1 MTLGETEMK
10 VELKSGIYWV
20 GVIDWNIR
28 NFHGYS
34 THKGT
39 TYNAYLVIGE
49 KIALVDT
56 VKAPFFDEMLE
67 RINHVI
73 DPKEIDYLI
82 VNHVEMDHSGSLPLI
97 REMFPR
103 VEIRCSPRA
112 EGELKQHYG
121 EEIPVTVVKTGDV
134 LDLGGK
140 TLTFVE
146 VPMVHWP
153 DSMVTYVKE
162 DRVLLPNDAFG
173 QHVATSERFDDEL
186 GWEIVHPELTKY
198 YANIVMPYSPQVLKA
213 LEALKGIEIDVIGPS
228 HGLIWR
234 KHIPQLL
241 ATYEGWAKGE
251 TEERALIV
259 YDTMWGSTEKM
270 ARAINRGLTTEGIPT
285 KMYRLSCS
293 DISDV
298 VKEVLEARGLL
309 LGSPTLNNGI
319 FPTVAEFST
328 YIKGLRPKG
337 RIAATFGSYGWGVG
351 AIKALTADLQAA
363 GMEVAEELQVKFVP
377 QAAELDKCE
386 GLGRRVA
393 QRIKA
398 S

>member
-1 MTLGETEMK
+1 MK
-10 VELKSGIYWV
+10 VELKSGIHWV
-20 GVIDWNIR
+20 GAIDWNIR

-56 VKAPFFDEMLE
+56 VKAPFYGEMLE
-67 RINHVI
+67 RINNI
-73 DPKEIDYLI
+73 IAPEEIDYLI

-97 REMFPR
+97 RETLPR
-103 VEIRCSPRA
+103 VQILCSPRA
-112 EGELKQHYG
+112 EGELKLHYG
-121 EEIPVTVVKTGDV
+121 DEIPLEVVKTGDV
-134 LDLGGK
+134 LELGRK
-140 TLTFVE
+140 SLTFVE

-162 DRVLLPNDAFG
+162 DKVLLPNDAFG
-173 QHVATSERFDDEL
+173 QHIASTERFDDEL
-186 GWEIVHPELTKY
+186 GWETIHPELTKY
-198 YANIVMPYSPQVLKA
+198 YANIVMPYGAQVLKA
-213 LEALKGIEIDVIGPS
+213 LEALKGIEVEVIGPS

-270 ARAINRGLTTEGIPT
+270 ARAIYRGLTEEGIPT
-285 KMYRLSCS
+285 KMYRLTGSDMS
-293 DISDV
+293 DI

-309 LGSPTLNNGI
+309 LGTPTLNNGI
-319 FPTVAEFST
+319 FPTVAGFST

-337 RIAATFGSYGWGVG
+337 RIAATFGSYGWGIG

-363 GMEVAEELQVKFVP
+363 GMEVLEEFQVKFVP
-377 QAAELDKCE
+377 DGENLVKCE
-386 GLGRRVA
+386 ALGRRVA
-393 QRIKA
+393 QKIRG

>member
-1 MTLGETEMK
+1 MK

-20 GVIDWNIR
+20 GAIDWNIR

-39 TYNAYLVIGE
+39 TYNAYLVLGE

-56 VKAPFFDEMLE
+56 VKAPFCDEMLE
-67 RINHVI
+67 RIKQVVA
-73 DPKEIDYLI
+73 PEEIDYLI
-82 VNHVEMDHSGSLPLI
+82 VNHVEMDHSGSLPL
-97 REMFPR
+97 R
-103 VEIRCSPRA
+103 
-112 EGELKQHYG
+112 
-121 EEIPVTVVKTGDV
+121 
-134 LDLGGK
+134 GK

-162 DRVLLPNDAFG
+162 DKVLLPNDAFG
-173 QHVATSERFDDEL
+173 QHIAASERFDDEL
-186 GWEIVHPELTKY
+186 GWDVIHPELTKY
-198 YANIVMPYSPQVLKA
+198 YANIVMPYGPQVLKA
-213 LEALKGIEIDVIGPS
+213 LEALKGIEVEVIGPS

-234 KHIPQLL
+234 KYIPQLL

-270 ARAINRGLTTEGIPT
+270 AGAIYRGLTEEGIPT
-285 KMYRLSCS
+285 KMYRLTGSDMS
-293 DISDV
+293 DI
-298 VKEVLEARGLL
+298 VKEVLEARALL
-309 LGSPTLNNGI
+309 LGTPTLNNGV
-319 FPTVAEFST
+319 FPSVAGFST

-337 RIAATFGSYGWGVG
+337 RIGAVFGSYGWGVG
-351 AIKALTADLQAA
+351 ATKTLRADLEAA
-363 GMEVAEELQVKFVP
+363 GMEVLEELQVKFVP
-377 QAAELDKCE
+377 FGEALDKCE
-386 GLGRRVA
+386 GLGRTVA
-393 QRIKA
+393 QRMRA

>member
-1 MTLGETEMK
+1 MK
-10 VELKSGIYWV
+10 VELKSGIHWV
-20 GVIDWNIR
+20 GAIDWNIR

-56 VKAPFFDEMLE
+56 VKAPFYGEMLE
-67 RINHVI
+67 RINNI
-73 DPKEIDYLI
+73 IAPEEIDYLI

-97 REMFPR
+97 RETLPK
-103 VEIRCSPRA
+103 VQILCSPRA

-121 EEIPVTVVKTGDV
+121 DEIPLKVVKTGDV
-134 LDLGGK
+134 LELGRK
-140 TLTFVE
+140 SLTFVE

-162 DRVLLPNDAFG
+162 DKVLLPNDAFG
-173 QHVATSERFDDEL
+173 QHIASSERFDDEL
-186 GWEIVHPELTKY
+186 GWETIHPELTKY
-198 YANIVMPYSPQVLKA
+198 YANIVMPYGAQVLKA
-213 LEALKGIEIDVIGPS
+213 LEALKGIEVEVIGPS

-270 ARAINRGLTTEGIPT
+270 ARAIYRGLTEEGIPT
-285 KMYRLSCS
+285 KMYRLTGFDTS
-293 DISDV
+293 DI

-309 LGSPTLNNGI
+309 LGTPTLNNGI
-319 FPTVAEFST
+319 FPTVAGFST

-337 RIAATFGSYGWGVG
+337 RIAATFGSYGWGIG
-351 AIKALTADLQAA
+351 AIKALTTDLQAA
-363 GMEVAEELQVKFVP
+363 GMEVLEEFQVKFVP
-377 QAAELDKCE
+377 DGENLVKCE
-386 GLGRRVA
+386 ALGRRVA
-393 QRIKA
+393 QKIRG

>member
-1 MTLGETEMK
+1 MK
-10 VELKSGIYWV
+10 VELKSGIHWV
-20 GVIDWNIR
+20 GAIDWNIR

-56 VKAPFFDEMLE
+56 VKAPFYGEMLE
-67 RINHVI
+67 RINNI
-73 DPKEIDYLI
+73 IAPEEIDYLI

-97 REMFPR
+97 RETLPK
-103 VEIRCSPRA
+103 VQILCSPRA

-121 EEIPVTVVKTGDV
+121 DEIPLKVVKTGDV
-134 LDLGGK
+134 LELGRK
-140 TLTFVE
+140 SLTFVE

-162 DRVLLPNDAFG
+162 DKVLLPNDAFG
-173 QHVATSERFDDEL
+173 QHIASSERFDDEL
-186 GWEIVHPELTKY
+186 GWETIHPELTKY
-198 YANIVMPYSPQVLKA
+198 YANIVMPYGAQVLKA
-213 LEALKGIEIDVIGPS
+213 LEALKGIEVEVIGPS

-270 ARAINRGLTTEGIPT
+270 ARAIYRGLTEEGIPT
-285 KMYRLSCS
+285 KMYRLTGSDTS
-293 DISDV
+293 DI

-309 LGSPTLNNGI
+309 LGTPTLNNGI
-319 FPTVAEFST
+319 FPTVAGFST

-337 RIAATFGSYGWGVG
+337 RIAATFGSYGWGIG

-363 GMEVAEELQVKFVP
+363 GMEVLEEFQVKFVP
-377 QAAELDKCE
+377 DGENLVKCE
-386 GLGRRVA
+386 ALGRRVA
-393 QRIKA
+393 QKIRG

>member
-1 MTLGETEMK
+1 MN
-10 VELKSGIYWV
+10 VELKSGIHWV
-20 GVIDWNIR
+20 GAIDWNIR

-49 KIALVDT
+49 KTALVDT
-56 VKAPFFDEMLE
+56 VKAPFYGEMLE
-67 RINHVI
+67 RINNI
-73 DPKEIDYLI
+73 MAPEEIDYLI

-97 REMFPR
+97 RETLPR
-103 VEIRCSPRA
+103 VQILCSPRA
-112 EGELKQHYG
+112 EGELKLHYG
-121 EEIPVTVVKTGDV
+121 DEIPLKVVKTGDV
-134 LDLGGK
+134 LELGRK
-140 TLTFVE
+140 SLTFVE

-162 DRVLLPNDAFG
+162 DKVLLPNDAFG
-173 QHVATSERFDDEL
+173 QHIASSERFDDEL
-186 GWEIVHPELTKY
+186 GWETIHPELTKY
-198 YANIVMPYSPQVLKA
+198 YANIVMPYGAQVLKA
-213 LEALKGIEIDVIGPS
+213 LEALKGIEVEAIGPS

-270 ARAINRGLTTEGIPT
+270 ARAIYRGLTEEGIPT
-285 KMYRLSCS
+285 KMYRLTGSDTS
-293 DISDV
+293 DI

-309 LGSPTLNNGI
+309 LGTPTLNNGV
-319 FPTVAEFST
+319 FPTVAGFST

-337 RIAATFGSYGWGVG
+337 RIAATFGSYGWGIG

-377 QAAELDKCE
+377 DGENLVKCE
-386 GLGRRVA
+386 GLGRRMA
-393 QRIKA
+393 QKIRG

>member
-1 MTLGETEMK
+1 MK

-20 GVIDWNIR
+20 GAIDWNIR

-39 TYNAYLVIGE
+39 TYNAYLVIAE

-56 VKAPFFDEMLE
+56 VKAPFCGDMLE
-67 RINHVI
+67 KIKQIIAPEEV
-73 DPKEIDYLI
+73 DYLI

-97 REMFPR
+97 REALPR
-103 VEIRCSPRA
+103 AEILCSSRA

-121 EEIPVTVVKTGDV
+121 EEIPVKVVKTGDV
-134 LDLGGK
+134 LELGRK

-146 VPMVHWP
+146 TPMVHWP

-162 DRVLLPNDAFG
+162 DKVLLPNDAFG
-173 QHVATSERFDDEL
+173 QHIATSERFDDEV
-186 GWEIVHPELTKY
+186 GWAIIHPELTKY
-198 YANIVMPYSPQVLKA
+198 YANIVMPYSDQVLRA
-213 LEALKGIEIDVIGPS
+213 LEALKGIEIEVIGPS

-234 KHIPQLL
+234 KYIPQLVT
-241 ATYEGWAKGE
+241 TYEGWAKGE
-251 TEERALIV
+251 TEEKALIV

-270 ARAINRGLTTEGIPT
+270 AKAIYRGLTEEGIPT
-285 KMYRLSCS
+285 KIYRLTGSDMS
-293 DISDV
+293 DI
-298 VKEVLEARGLL
+298 VKEVLEVRALL

-319 FPTVAEFST
+319 FPAVAKFST

-337 RIAATFGSYGWGVG
+337 RIAAVFGSYGWGVG
-351 AIKALTADLQAA
+351 ATKALTADMQAA
-363 GMEVAEELQVKFVP
+363 GMEVMEELQVKFVP
-377 QAAELDKCE
+377 MGEKLDECE
-386 GLGRRVA
+386 GLGRRIA
-393 QRIKA
+393 QKIKA

>member
-1 MTLGETEMK
+1 MK

-20 GVIDWNIR
+20 GAIDWNIR

-39 TYNAYLVIGE
+39 TYNAYLVIAE

-56 VKAPFFDEMLE
+56 VKAPFCGDMLE
-67 RINHVI
+67 KIKQIIAPEEV
-73 DPKEIDYLI
+73 DYLI

-97 REMFPR
+97 REALPR
-103 VEIRCSPRA
+103 AEILCSSRA

-121 EEIPVTVVKTGDV
+121 EEIPVKVVKTGDV
-134 LDLGGK
+134 LELGRK

-146 VPMVHWP
+146 TPMVHWP

-162 DRVLLPNDAFG
+162 DKVLLPNDAFG
-173 QHVATSERFDDEL
+173 QHIATSERFDDEV
-186 GWEIVHPELTKY
+186 GWAIIHPELTKY
-198 YANIVMPYSPQVLKA
+198 YANIVMPYSDQVLRA
-213 LEALKGIEIDVIGPS
+213 LEALKEIEIEVIGPS

-234 KHIPQLL
+234 KYIPQLVT
-241 ATYEGWAKGE
+241 TYEGWAKGE
-251 TEERALIV
+251 TEEKALIV

-270 ARAINRGLTTEGIPT
+270 AKAIYRGLTEEGIPT
-285 KMYRLSCS
+285 KIYRLTGSDMS
-293 DISDV
+293 DI
-298 VKEVLEARGLL
+298 VKEVLEVRALL

-319 FPTVAEFST
+319 FPAVAKFST

-337 RIAATFGSYGWGVG
+337 RIAAVFGSYGWGVG
-351 AIKALTADLQAA
+351 ATKALTADMQAA
-363 GMEVAEELQVKFVP
+363 GMEVMEELQVKFVP
-377 QAAELDKCE
+377 MGEKLDECE
-386 GLGRRVA
+386 GLGRRIA
-393 QRIKA
+393 QKIKA

>member
-1 MTLGETEMK
+1 MK

-20 GVIDWNIR
+20 GAIDWNIR

-34 THKGT
+34 TRKGT
-39 TYNAYLVIGE
+39 TYNAYLIIGE

-56 VKAPFFDEMLE
+56 VKAPFYGEMLE
-67 RINHVI
+67 RINQI
-73 DPKEIDYLI
+73 IAPEEIDYLI

-97 REMFPR
+97 REMLPR
-103 VEIRCSPRA
+103 VQILCSPRA
-112 EGELKQHYG
+112 EGELRQHYG
-121 EEIPVTVVKTGDV
+121 EEGPLKVVKTGDV
-134 LDLGGK
+134 LELGRK
-140 TLTFVE
+140 ALTFVE
-146 VPMVHWP
+146 IPMVHWP

-162 DRVLLPNDAFG
+162 DKVLLPNDAFG
-173 QHVATSERFDDEL
+173 QHIATSERFDDEL
-186 GWEIVHPELTKY
+186 GWEIIHPELTKY
-198 YANIVMPYSPQVLKA
+198 YANIVMPYGNQVLRA
-213 LEALKGIEIDVIGPS
+213 LEALKGIEIEVIGPS

-234 KHIPQLL
+234 KYTPQLV

-270 ARAINRGLTTEGIPT
+270 ARAIDRGLTEEGIPT
-285 KMYRLSCS
+285 KMYRLGCS
-293 DISDV
+293 DMSDI

-337 RIAATFGSYGWGVG
+337 RIAATFGSYGWGMG
-351 AIKALTADLQAA
+351 ATKTLTADLQAA
-363 GMEVAEELQVKFVP
+363 GMEVVEELQVNFVP
-377 QAAELDKCE
+377 TGETLDKCE
-386 GLGRRVA
+386 VLGRRVA

>member
-1 MTLGETEMK
+1 MK

-20 GVIDWNIR
+20 GAIDWNIR

-39 TYNAYLVIGE
+39 SYNAYLVIGE

-56 VKAPFFDEMLE
+56 VKAPFYGEMLE
-67 RINHVI
+67 RIKHI
-73 DPKEIDYLI
+73 IAPEEIDYLV

-97 REMFPR
+97 RETLPR
-103 VEIRCSPRA
+103 IQVLCSPRG
-112 EGELKQHYG
+112 EGELKEHYG
-121 EEIPVTVVKTGDV
+121 DEIPLKVVRTGDV
-134 LDLGGK
+134 LELGRK

-153 DSMVTYVKE
+153 DSMVTYLKE
-162 DRVLLPNDAFG
+162 DKVLLPNDAFG
-173 QHVATSERFDDEL
+173 QHIATSERFDDEV
-186 GWEIVHPELTKY
+186 GWETIHPELTKY
-198 YANIVMPYSPQVLKA
+198 YANIVMPYGPQVLKA
-213 LEALKGIEIDVIGPS
+213 LEALKGIEVEVIGPS

-251 TEERALIV
+251 TEEKALIV

-270 ARAINRGLTTEGIPT
+270 ARAIHRGLTEEGIQT
-285 KMYRLSCS
+285 KMYRLTGSDMS
-293 DISDV
+293 DI
-298 VKEVLEARGLL
+298 VKEVLEARGFL
-309 LGSPTLNNGI
+309 LGTPTLNNSA
-319 FPTVAEFST
+319 FPSVAGFST

-337 RIAATFGSYGWGVG
+337 RIAAVFGSYGWAVGVTKS
-351 AIKALTADLQAA
+351 IRADLEAA
-363 GMEVAEELQVKFVP
+363 GMDVLEEFQVKFLP
-377 QAAELDKCE
+377 LGGALDKCE
-386 GLGRRVA
+386 ALGRRVA
-393 QRIKA
+393 QKIRG

>member
-1 MTLGETEMK
+1 MNT
-10 VELKSGIYWV
+10 ELKSGIYWV
-20 GVIDWNIR
+20 GAIDWNIR

-39 TYNAYLVIGE
+39 TYNAYLVVGE
-49 KIALVDT
+49 KVALVDT
-56 VKAPFFDEMLE
+56 VKAPFCGEMLE
-67 RINHVI
+67 RINTI
-73 DPKEIDYLI
+73 MPPQDIDYLI

-97 REMFPR
+97 RETLPKA
-103 VEIRCSPRA
+103 EILCSPRA
-112 EGELKQHYG
+112 VAELKEHYG
-121 EEIPVTVVKTGDV
+121 EEIPLKVVKTGDV
-134 LDLGGK
+134 LELGKK
-140 TLTFVE
+140 TLTFAE

-162 DRVLLPNDAFG
+162 DKVLLPNDAFG
-173 QHVATSERFDDEL
+173 QHIASSERFDDEL
-186 GWEIVHPELTKY
+186 GWETIHPELTKY
-198 YANIVMPYSPQVLKA
+198 YANIVMPYGAQVLKA
-213 LEALKGIEIDVIGPS
+213 LEALKGIEVEVIGPS

-251 TEERALIV
+251 TVERALIV

-270 ARAINRGLTTEGIPT
+270 ARAIYRGLTEEGIPT
-285 KMYRLSCS
+285 KMYRLTGSDTS
-293 DISDV
+293 DI

-309 LGSPTLNNGI
+309 LGTPTLNNGV

-337 RIAATFGSYGWGVG
+337 RIAATFGSYGWGIG
-351 AIKALTADLQAA
+351 AIKALAADLQAA
-363 GMEVAEELQVKFVP
+363 GMEVLEEFQVKFVP
-377 QAAELDKCE
+377 DGENLDKCE
-386 GLGRRVA
+386 ALGRRVA
-393 QRIKA
+393 QKIRG

>member
-1 MTLGETEMK
+1 MK

-20 GVIDWNIR
+20 GAIDWNIR
-28 NFHGYS
+28 NFHGYT

-39 TYNAYLVIGE
+39 TYNAYLVVGE

-56 VKAPFFDEMLE
+56 VKAPFFGEMLE
-67 RINHVI
+67 GINHI
-73 DPKEIDYLI
+73 IAPEEIDYLV

-97 REMFPR
+97 RETLPN
-103 VEIRCSPRA
+103 VEIFCSPRA
-112 EGELKQHYG
+112 EGELKEHYG
-121 EEIPVTVVKTGDV
+121 DEIPLKVVKTGDV
-134 LDLGGK
+134 LELGGR

-162 DRVLLPNDAFG
+162 DKVLLPNDAFG
-173 QHVATSERFDDEL
+173 QHIASSERFDDEL
-186 GWEIVHPELTKY
+186 GWETIYPELTKY
-198 YANIVMPYSPQVLKA
+198 YANIVMPYGAQVLKA
-213 LEALKGIEIDVIGPS
+213 LEALKGLEIEVIGPS

-234 KHIPQLL
+234 KYIPQLL
-241 ATYEGWAKGE
+241 ATYERWAKGE

-270 ARAINRGLTTEGIPT
+270 ARAIYRGLTEEGIPT
-285 KMYRLSCS
+285 KMYRLTGSDMS
-293 DISDV
+293 DI
-298 VKEVLEARGLL
+298 VKEVLETRGLL
-309 LGSPTLNNGI
+309 LGSPTLNNGV

-337 RIAATFGSYGWGVG
+337 RIAAVFGSYGWGMG
-351 AIKALTADLQAA
+351 ATKTLTADLQAA
-363 GMEVAEELQVKFVP
+363 GMEVLEELQVKFVP
-377 QAAELDKCE
+377 TEEKLDRCE
-386 GLGRRVA
+386 ALGRRVA
-393 QRIKA
+393 EKIRG

>member
-1 MTLGETEMK
+1 MK
-10 VELKSGIYWV
+10 VELKSGIHWV
-20 GVIDWNIR
+20 GAIDWNIR

-49 KIALVDT
+49 KIALVDS
-56 VKAPFFDEMLE
+56 VKAPFYGEMLE
-67 RINHVI
+67 RINNI
-73 DPKEIDYLI
+73 MAPEEIDYLI

-97 REMFPR
+97 RETLPR
-103 VEIRCSPRA
+103 VQILCSPRA
-112 EGELKQHYG
+112 EGELKLHYG
-121 EEIPVTVVKTGDV
+121 DEIPLKVVKTGDV
-134 LDLGGK
+134 LELGRK
-140 TLTFVE
+140 SLTFVE

-162 DRVLLPNDAFG
+162 DKVLLPNDAFG
-173 QHVATSERFDDEL
+173 QHIASTERFDDEL
-186 GWEIVHPELTKY
+186 GWETIHPELTKY
-198 YANIVMPYSPQVLKA
+198 YANIVMPYGAQVLKA
-213 LEALKGIEIDVIGPS
+213 LEALKGIEVEAIGPS

-270 ARAINRGLTTEGIPT
+270 ARAIYRGLTEEGIPT
-285 KMYRLSCS
+285 KMYRLTGSDTS
-293 DISDV
+293 DI

-309 LGSPTLNNGI
+309 LGTPTLNNGV
-319 FPTVAEFST
+319 FPTVAGFST

-337 RIAATFGSYGWGVG
+337 RIAATFGSYGWGIG

-363 GMEVAEELQVKFVP
+363 GMEVLEEFQVKFVP
-377 QAAELDKCE
+377 DGENLDKCE

-393 QRIKA
+393 QKIRG

>member
-1 MTLGETEMK
+1 MN
-10 VELKSGIYWV
+10 VELKSGIHWV
-20 GVIDWNIR
+20 GAIDWNIR

-49 KIALVDT
+49 KTALVDT
-56 VKAPFFDEMLE
+56 VKAPFYGEMLE
-67 RINHVI
+67 RINNI
-73 DPKEIDYLI
+73 MAPEEIDYLI

-97 REMFPR
+97 RETLPK
-103 VEIRCSPRA
+103 VQILCSPRA
-112 EGELKQHYG
+112 EGELKLHYG
-121 EEIPVTVVKTGDV
+121 DEIPLKVVKTGDV
-134 LDLGGK
+134 LELGRK
-140 TLTFVE
+140 SLTFVE
-146 VPMVHWP
+146 IPMVHWP

-162 DRVLLPNDAFG
+162 DKVLLPNDAFG
-173 QHVATSERFDDEL
+173 QHIASSERFDDEL
-186 GWEIVHPELTKY
+186 GWETIHPELTKY
-198 YANIVMPYSPQVLKA
+198 YANIVMPYGAQVLKA
-213 LEALKGIEIDVIGPS
+213 LEALKGIEVEAIGPS

-270 ARAINRGLTTEGIPT
+270 ARAIYRGLTEEGIPT
-285 KMYRLSCS
+285 KMYRLTGSDTS
-293 DISDV
+293 DI

-309 LGSPTLNNGI
+309 LGTPTLNNGV
-319 FPTVAEFST
+319 FPTVAGFST

-337 RIAATFGSYGWGVG
+337 RIAATFGSYGWGIG

-363 GMEVAEELQVKFVP
+363 GMEVLEEFQVKFVP
-377 QAAELDKCE
+377 DGENLDKCE

-393 QRIKA
+393 QKIRG

>member
-1 MTLGETEMK
+1 MK

-20 GVIDWNIR
+20 GAIDWNIR

-56 VKAPFFDEMLE
+56 VKAPFYGEMLE
-67 RINHVI
+67 RIKHI
-73 DPKEIDYLI
+73 IAPEEIDYLV

-97 REMFPR
+97 RETLPR
-103 VEIRCSPRA
+103 IQVLCSPRG
-112 EGELKQHYG
+112 EGELKEHYG
-121 EEIPVTVVKTGDV
+121 DEIPLKVVRTGDV
-134 LDLGGK
+134 LELGRK

-153 DSMVTYVKE
+153 DSMVTYLKE
-162 DRVLLPNDAFG
+162 DKVLLPNDAFG
-173 QHVATSERFDDEL
+173 QHIATSERFDDEV
-186 GWEIVHPELTKY
+186 GWETIHPELTKY
-198 YANIVMPYSPQVLKA
+198 YANIVMPYGPQVLKA
-213 LEALKGIEIDVIGPS
+213 LEALKGIEVEVIGPS

-251 TEERALIV
+251 TEEKALIV

-270 ARAINRGLTTEGIPT
+270 ARAIHRGLTEEGIQT
-285 KMYRLSCS
+285 KMYRLTGSDMS
-293 DISDV
+293 DI
-298 VKEVLEARGLL
+298 VKEVLEARGFL
-309 LGSPTLNNGI
+309 LGTPTLNNSA
-319 FPTVAEFST
+319 FPSVAGFST

-337 RIAATFGSYGWGVG
+337 RIAAVFGSYGWAVGVTKS
-351 AIKALTADLQAA
+351 IRADLEGA
-363 GMEVAEELQVKFVP
+363 GMDVLEEFQVKFLP
-377 QAAELDKCE
+377 LGEALDKCE
-386 GLGRRVA
+386 ALGRRVA
-393 QRIKA
+393 QKIRG

>member
-1 MTLGETEMK
+1 MK
-10 VELKSGIYWV
+10 VELKSGIHWV
-20 GVIDWNIR
+20 GAIDWNIR

-56 VKAPFFDEMLE
+56 VKAPFYGEMLE
-67 RINHVI
+67 RINNI
-73 DPKEIDYLI
+73 IAPEEIDYLI

-97 REMFPR
+97 RETLPR
-103 VEIRCSPRA
+103 VQILCSPRA
-112 EGELKQHYG
+112 EGELKLHYG
-121 EEIPVTVVKTGDV
+121 DEIPLKVVKTGDV
-134 LDLGGK
+134 LELGRK
-140 TLTFVE
+140 SLTFVE

-162 DRVLLPNDAFG
+162 DKVLLPNDAFG
-173 QHVATSERFDDEL
+173 QHIASSERFDDEL
-186 GWEIVHPELTKY
+186 GWETIHPELTKY
-198 YANIVMPYSPQVLKA
+198 YANIVMPYGAQVLKA
-213 LEALKGIEIDVIGPS
+213 LEALKGIEVEAIGPS

-251 TEERALIV
+251 TEERALVV

-270 ARAINRGLTTEGIPT
+270 ARAIYRGLTEEGIPT
-285 KMYRLSCS
+285 KMYRLTGSDTS
-293 DISDV
+293 DI
-298 VKEVLEARGLL
+298 VKEVLEARGLV
-309 LGSPTLNNGI
+309 LGTPTLNNGV
-319 FPTVAEFST
+319 FPTVAGFST

-337 RIAATFGSYGWGVG
+337 RIAATFGSYGWGIG

-363 GMEVAEELQVKFVP
+363 GMEVQEEFQVKFVP
-377 QAAELDKCE
+377 DGENLVKCE

-393 QRIKA
+393 QKIRG